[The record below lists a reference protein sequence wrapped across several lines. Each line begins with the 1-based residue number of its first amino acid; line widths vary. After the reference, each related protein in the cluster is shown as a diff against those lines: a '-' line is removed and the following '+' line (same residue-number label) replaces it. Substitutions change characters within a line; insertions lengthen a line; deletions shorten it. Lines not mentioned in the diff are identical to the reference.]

1 MPPAATVGD
10 QTAHGSPLVPGPG
23 SVNVLIGGR
32 PAWRVGSDFH
42 MCPLVDVLK
51 PHVGGTVLVGSTTV
65 LINNLPAARMG
76 DLIVEPGF
84 PNVIASGVVTVLI
97 GG

>member
-1 MPPAATVGD
+1 
-10 QTAHGSPLVPGPG
+10 
-23 SVNVLIGGR
+23 
-32 PAWRVGSDFH
+32 

-76 DLIVEPGF
+76 DLIVEPGY

>member
-1 MPPAATVGD
+1 M
-10 QTAHGSPLVPGPG
+10 
-23 SVNVLIGGR
+23 LIGGR

-51 PHVGGTVLVGSTTV
+51 PHVGGTVSVGSTTV
-65 LINNLPAARMG
+65 LINNLPVARMG

-84 PNVIASGVVTVLI
+84 PNVIASGVVSVLI

>member
-1 MPPAATVGD
+1 
-10 QTAHGSPLVPGPG
+10 
-23 SVNVLIGGR
+23 
-32 PAWRVGSDFH
+32 
-42 MCPLVDVLK
+42 
-51 PHVGGTVLVGSTTV
+51 LVGSTTV

-76 DLIVEPGF
+76 DLIVEPGY